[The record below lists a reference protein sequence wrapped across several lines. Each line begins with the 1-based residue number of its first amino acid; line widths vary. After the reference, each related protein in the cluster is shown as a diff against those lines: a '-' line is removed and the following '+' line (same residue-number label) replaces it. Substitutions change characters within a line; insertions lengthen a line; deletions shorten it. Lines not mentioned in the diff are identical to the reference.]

1 MKKQLSLLL
10 LLGVITLSVVAQK
23 NVFKIHTLPFAW
35 GEMRLGY
42 ERVLTPKLAL
52 QFNYGTFLSSR
63 IPSPIYETSSVE
75 TYLNTTPIKNKLSGF
90 STSMDLRIYTKSEAP
105 ARFYIAP
112 YIKYNRYNVT
122 ASASFEYSADTSEY
136 NQLTQQQQSVGG
148 YQNGNYHY
156 DVTGTLNGTISQF
169 GVGASIGFQFLVAK
183 VLTID
188 LNFFGLGVEYNKV
201 NADLTTN
208 VRGVDY
214 EKWLPY
220 VRDEVEDIPY
230 IGDDIKLT
238 AEQDRIKMEA
248 PIVLPTFRASI
259 GIGLAF

>member
-1 MKKQLSLLL
+1 MKKAISILILVLITSLN
-10 LLGVITLSVVAQK
+10 VVAQK
-23 NVFKIHTLPFAW
+23 NVFKVHTLPFVW

-42 ERVLTPKLAL
+42 ERVLTSKLAL
-52 QFNYGTFLSSR
+52 QFNYGTFYGNK

-75 TYLNTTPIKNKLSGF
+75 TYFNTQPIKNKLSGF
-90 STSMDLRIYTKSEAP
+90 STSIDLRIYTKSEAP
-105 ARFYIAP
+105 TRFYIAP
-112 YIKYNRYNVT
+112 YIKYNKYNVT

-136 NQLTQQQQSVGG
+136 NQLNQHQQSVGG

-156 DVTGTLNGTISQF
+156 DVTGTLDGTIYQF
-169 GVGASIGFQFLVAK
+169 GAGASIGFQFLIAK
-183 VLTID
+183 AFIID

-230 IGDDIKLT
+230 IGDNIELT
-238 AEQDRIKMEA
+238 AEQDRIKMKA
-248 PIVLPTFRASI
+248 PIVMPTFRASI
-259 GIGLAF
+259 GIGFAF